1 MRVPFVKMHGLGND
15 FIVLDARAPERS
27 GTLPAMTGEV
37 ARALADRR
45 EGIGCDQLILLEP
58 SETHTFRMR
67 IFNSDGG
74 EVEAC
79 GNASRA
85 VALLHGE
92 AAKIE
97 TAGGVIALEPAD
109 GGASVDMGTPRFD
122 WDAIPLGYAM
132 DTANMPVGWAELE
145 TPMAVN
151 VGNPHVVFFVEDTE
165 IIDLAAL
172 GPLIE
177 RDPLFPEGINVN
189 VASLVGEDHLRL
201 NVWERGAGL
210 TRACGTGACA
220 TAVAAIRKG
229 LTGNTVRVT
238 LPGGDLTIEWNEGGT
253 IRMTGPAS
261 ESYRGSFE
269 WDDYA

>member
-15 FIVLDARAPERS
+15 FLVLDARVN
-27 GTLPAMTGEV
+27 TLPAMTGAV

-58 SETHTFRMR
+58 STSEAFRMR
-67 IFNSDGG
+67 IFNSDGS

-79 GNASRA
+79 GNAARA

-92 AAKIE
+92 PARIE
-97 TAGGVIALEPAD
+97 TAGGAITLQPANR
-109 GGASVDMGTPRFD
+109 GASVDMGAPRFD
-122 WDAIPLGYAM
+122 WDAIPLAYAM
-132 DTANMPVGWAELE
+132 DTAQMPVGWADLE
-145 TPMAVN
+145 APMAVN

-165 IIDLAAL
+165 VIDLAAL
-172 GPLIE
+172 GPIIE

-189 VASLVGEDHLRL
+189 VASRVGTDHLRL

-220 TAVAAIRKG
+220 TAVAAMRRG
-229 LTGNTVRVT
+229 LVGRRVTVT
-238 LPGGDLTIEWNEGGT
+238 LPGGDLTIKWDEGGS
-253 IRMTGPAS
+253 IVMTGPAT

-269 WDDYA
+269 WDDFA